1 MQAQGIDQWNKLLIA
16 DEDPELQ
23 EELNRVI
30 SDLIIPDGPDDN
42 VSDDKKE
49 PTPIPGIKDQ
59 ETVPIDAY
67 DDMKLGIPRVEDNS
81 LTHAIVKQR
90 KMDDDSNPIGTES
103 TNQLFDTRVY
113 EIEFIDGTT
122 ETLTTNI
129 IPQSLLVQVDE
140 E

>member
-1 MQAQGIDQWNKLLIA
+1 MKKNQSLTCSEKVTYKWKARICDYDTKISERFDVKNLDLTMQAQGIDQWNKLLIA

-67 DDMKLGIPRVEDNS
+67 DDMKLGIPR
-81 LTHAIVKQR
+81 
-90 KMDDDSNPIGTES
+90 G
-103 TNQLFDTRVY
+103 
-113 EIEFIDGTT
+113 
-122 ETLTTNI
+122 
-129 IPQSLLVQVDE
+129 
-140 E
+140 